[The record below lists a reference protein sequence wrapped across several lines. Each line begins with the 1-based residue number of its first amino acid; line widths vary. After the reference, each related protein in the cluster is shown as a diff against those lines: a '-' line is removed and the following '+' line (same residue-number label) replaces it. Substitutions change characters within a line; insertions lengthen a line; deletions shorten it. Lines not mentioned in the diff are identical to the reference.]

1 MDPQQV
7 AEEEDRLH
15 RERMRRRDADR
26 PQSRTATQMRDQG
39 EAQMPMNTASC
50 RASAASMLHS
60 EAASLRH
67 QADQLDALAKIAAF
81 AEGTPAEEALWSLVV
96 RNRR

>member
-1 MDPQQV
+1 MCDNCETVKRDPRR
-7 AEEEDRLH
+7 EDD
-15 RERMRRRDADR
+15 EPR
-26 PQSRTATQMRDQG
+26 PKRVFDEGSPRS
-39 EAQMPMNTASC
+39 AQPMNTAAM

-67 QADQLDALAKIAAF
+67 QADQLDVLAKIAAF
-81 AEGTPAEEALWSLVV
+81 AEGTPAEEALWSLIV

>member
-1 MDPQQV
+1 MCDNCETVKRDPRR
-7 AEEEDRLH
+7 EDDEL
-15 RERMRRRDADR
+15 R
-26 PQSRTATQMRDQG
+26 PKRMRDQG
-39 EAQMPMNTASC
+39 ESQMPMNTAAM

-81 AEGTPAEEALWSLVV
+81 AEGTPAEEALWSLVI
-96 RNRR
+96 RSRR